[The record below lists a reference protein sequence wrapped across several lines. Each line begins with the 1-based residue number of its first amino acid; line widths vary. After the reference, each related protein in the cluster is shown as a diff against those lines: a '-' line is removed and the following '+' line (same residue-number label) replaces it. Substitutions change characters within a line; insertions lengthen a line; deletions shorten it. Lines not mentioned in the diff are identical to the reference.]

1 MGTDRH
7 VPGNNVEA
15 AQDRLIFV
23 LNHKIFSVSVKWH
36 FAAIHLC
43 YKMIPRHAAQTGKTQ
58 RTFNA
63 LR

>member
-1 MGTDRH
+1 METGLK
-7 VPGNNVEA
+7 VPTVEA

-36 FAAIHLC
+36 VAAIHLY
-43 YKMIPRHAAQTGKTQ
+43 YKTIPRHVAQTGKTQ

-63 LR
+63 LP